1 MTDAA
6 PLPALIVLASGL
18 REARTRRGIKLRR
31 LADMVDLHPG
41 VLSAFELGR
50 RVPPDTTVAHILGV
64 LRSPNTVREQLVD
77 LARRAHERDF
87 IDHTGRDED
96 LLRATYE
103 QRATHVTEWS
113 PSLIPQALQTVDY
126 AHALRETNLL
136 DPDTADMRSLARTVQ
151 QLSALNEPGPRHT
164 FLIGEAATRT
174 EASSP
179 TMLRDQ
185 LDAVTTMTRH
195 PRMSVRLVPAIDCP
209 PGLVEP
215 FTLYED
221 RAGAFAVAVR
231 HHQGAVFL
239 THDAALAT
247 YKKTAKSL
255 QRRATDNAWP

>member
-1 MTDAA
+1 VPDSA

-31 LADMVDLHPG
+31 LADMLDVHPG

-64 LRSPNTVREQLVD
+64 LRSPNAVRDHLVD
-77 LARRAHERDF
+77 LARRAHDRDF

-103 QRATHVTEWS
+103 QRATQVTEWS
-113 PSLIPQALQTVDY
+113 PSLIPQALQTAGY
-126 AHALRETNLL
+126 ADALRETGLL
-136 DPDTADMRSLARTVQ
+136 ATDAADLRSLARTVQ
-151 QLSALNEPGPRHT
+151 QAASPHEPGPRRT
-164 FLIGEAATRT
+164 FLIGEAATRA
-174 EASSP
+174 ESRSP
-179 TMLRDQ
+179 AVLRDQ
-185 LDAVTTMTRH
+185 LDAVTAMTRH
-195 PRMSVRLVPAIDCP
+195 PHLSVRLVSATDCP

-239 THDAALAT
+239 THDAALTT
-247 YKKTAKSL
+247 YKKTARSL